1 MLRPGASK
9 VSEDR
14 GSSAR
19 RSFLIFAAATLLL
32 ALAATAPGALADKT
46 NPDFVP
52 PEITLP
58 MPGSYAPQPAP
69 GGMPAAGQAVPG
81 QAAAGQA
88 PGMNQGYPGFQM
100 PGSMG
105 TPGLNG
111 ANGMN
116 PFLMKGADRLRQPP
130 GTQFPAK
137 GMSAPGT
144 MAGGP
149 PAGSSAYGGP
159 PPVTQGMPMP
169 QNGQQASLSTQ
180 AQMAE
185 PTAVIATSKGN
196 ISLMLFRQYAPQTVA
211 AFMQMVRSGFYNGLT
226 FHRVEPGF
234 VIQGGCPYGNG
245 TGNYTPPG
253 QHQPRFL
260 PLEVSPKVS
269 HNAAGVVAMAHMPG
283 NVNSASCQFYI
294 TLQPHTK
301 LDNQYTIFGGVT
313 SGMDVVQRITKGDQ
327 ILSITVSE

>member
-1 MLRPGASK
+1 MF
-9 VSEDR
+9 
-14 GSSAR
+14 R
-19 RSFLIFAAATLLL
+19 RLNALHLVAATLLL
-32 ALAATAPGALADKT
+32 TLTPPCVLADRT

-58 MPGSYAPQPAP
+58 MSGGAAPQAAAS
-69 GGMPAAGQAVPG
+69 GQAMPGQAVPG
-81 QAAAGQA
+81 QAAAGMA
-88 PGMNQGYPGFQM
+88 AGATPGMTQGYPGFQM
-100 PGSMG
+100 PNNMG

-116 PFLMKGADRLRQPP
+116 PFMMKGADRLRQPP

-137 GMSAPGT
+137 GMNLPG
-144 MAGGP
+144 AIPGAQGGGP

-159 PPVTQGMPMP
+159 PPVTQGMPNP
-169 QNGQQASLSTQ
+169 QNGQPVNLSTQ
-180 AQMAE
+180 AQVAN

-196 ISLMLFRQYAPQTVA
+196 INMMLFRQYAPQTVA
-211 AFMQMVRSGFYNGLT
+211 AFMQMVKSGFYNGLT

-245 TGNYTPPG
+245 TGNYTAPG

-294 TLQPHTK
+294 TLQPHPR

>member
-1 MLRPGASK
+1 MNRAANLTTRK
-9 VSEDR
+9 L
-14 GSSAR
+14 AR
-19 RSFLIFAAATLLL
+19 AAAWLTACG
-32 ALAATAPGALADKT
+32 ALVLSTAPAIADRT

-58 MPGSYAPQPAP
+58 MGGGMTQPQAAPPSQPAP
-69 GGMPAAGQAVPG
+69 GQVVPG
-81 QAAAGQA
+81 QTGQGV
-88 PGMNQGYPGFQM
+88 PGMQQGYPGFQM
-100 PGSMG
+100 PNQMG
-105 TPGLNG
+105 GVPGLG
-111 ANGMN
+111 GSQVN

-130 GTQFPAK
+130 GTQFQSK

-144 MAGGP
+144 MAGAP
-149 PAGSSAYGGP
+149 PAGSSAYMNSP
-159 PPVTQGMPMP
+159 PPVTPGNPMP
-169 QNGQQASLSTQ
+169 PGGQPANLSTQ
-180 AQMAE
+180 ARMAD

-196 ISLMLFRQYAPQTVA
+196 INIMLFRQYAPQTVA
-211 AFMQMVRSGFYNGLT
+211 AFSQMVKSGFYNGLT

-234 VIQGGCPYGNG
+234 VIQGGCPNGNG
-245 TGNYTPPG
+245 TGNYVPPG
-253 QHQPRFL
+253 QYQPRFL

-294 TLQPHTK
+294 TLKPHTS

-313 SGMDVVQRITKGDQ
+313 SGMEVVQSITKGDR